1 MSLWDNITGYF
12 SDFSFGKAADK
23 FEGFLGNVFEPEITT
38 SREYTPYKSSQ
49 SFVGGSQK
57 FPPQNRTY
65 MGADRGYQY
74 FDDRGASLRHSSAGR
89 YLDKQTQNF
98 SYTRGSGFRGTP
110 FEYPAAI
117 VGGTFSTLRDVVND
131 YVIDPLAKFAESR
144 TGQLAK
150 DKLIEAG
157 GSFAETY
164 AQQQLSQRSK
174 PTDRFKLDAGNRG
187 NRISRFTQQGTSGTG
202 AQFVSGKTGISNTLM
217 NVLGSKIQDADVL
230 PNSDM
235 AYLKYFIDKQQSQGV
250 FTGIRD
256 VPGIKTSLS
265 RPPVTTTVS
274 S

>member
-23 FEGFLGNVFEPEITT
+23 FEGFLGNVFEPEMEAGRRYVPPV
-38 SREYTPYKSSQ
+38 SSKS
-49 SFVGGSQK
+49 FTGGSSR
-57 FPPQNRTY
+57 FPPQDRQY
-65 MGADRGYQY
+65 MGAGAGYRY
-74 FDDRGASLRHSSAGR
+74 FDKDAKPGLSGYPGKYVNDMIQVNS
-89 YLDKQTQNF
+89 F
-98 SYTRGSGFRGTP
+98 TRGSGFSGTP

-131 YVIDPLAKFAESR
+131 YVIDPLAKFAKSR

-217 NVLGSKIQDADVL
+217 NVLQSKIQNADVL

-235 AYLKYFIDKQQSQGV
+235 AMLQFHLEKQRSQGV
-250 FTGIRD
+250 FTSLRD
-256 VPGIKTSLS
+256 TPGIKTSLS
-265 RPPVTTTVS
+265 RPVTTTTTT
-274 S
+274 

>member
-65 MGADRGYQY
+65 MGADKGYQY
-74 FDDRGASLRHSSAGR
+74 FDDRSASLRHSSAGR
-89 YLDKQTQNF
+89 YLNKQTQSF
-98 SYTRGSGFRGTP
+98 PYTRGGGFSGTP

-131 YVIDPLAKFAESR
+131 YVIDPVAKFAKSR
-144 TGQLAK
+144 SGQSLK
-150 DKLIEAG
+150 DKVLETG
-157 GSFAETY
+157 GSFAEMY
-164 AQQQLSQRSK
+164 AKQQLSQRGQ
-174 PTDRFKLDAGNRG
+174 PTDKFRLGAGGAG

-217 NVLGSKIQDADVL
+217 NVLQSKIQNADVL

-235 AYLKYFIDKQQSQGV
+235 AMLQFHLEKQRSQGV
-250 FTGIRD
+250 FTSLRD
-256 VPGIKTSLS
+256 TPGIKTSLS
-265 RPPVTTTVS
+265 RPVTTTTTT
-274 S
+274 